1 MSDKGWERDVQ
12 QKRFGMSRIL
22 DVFLDSPLSGI
33 APWILLSVVGRP
45 GHYAVAIAIAF
56 GFALLVLWASR
67 RRGDRLHSLT
77 VFTVAF
83 FAVLLVVR
91 VLVGTGV
98 ESWLSTWTGQMSN
111 IALTVFA
118 VTTLV
123 VRRPFTL
130 SYAKD
135 TTPEEYWE
143 QPGFL
148 RINYVVSAV
157 WAGAFAFSAV
167 FGFIGIAVL
176 HDVDNFWTA
185 WILQLGATFFAMA
198 FTDVYPDYVAA
209 KLDREAGLSAGL
221 STEPLPSWLP
231 IVDWIPM
238 YVLIAGVIGWAIDEI
253 PDWLAITLV
262 AVGAIGAV
270 VARRFAP
277 ATGKKT

>member
-12 QKRFGMSRIL
+12 QKRRFGMSRIL

-33 APWILLSVVGRP
+33 APWILLSVAGSP
-45 GHYAVAIAIAF
+45 GHYEGAIAIAF
-56 GFALLVLWASR
+56 GFALLVLWAGS

-77 VFTVAF
+77 VFGVVF

-91 VLVGTGV
+91 VVVGAGV
-98 ESWLSTWTGQMSN
+98 ESWLSTWTGEMSN

-118 VTTLV
+118 VTTLL

-135 TTPEEYWE
+135 TTPEEFWD
-143 QPGFL
+143 QPGFI

-157 WAGAFAFSAV
+157 WAAAFAFSAV

-176 HDVDNFWTA
+176 HDGDNFWTG
-185 WILQLGATFFAMA
+185 WILQLGATFFAVA
-198 FTDVYPDYVAA
+198 FTDVYPDYVGA
-209 KLDREAGLSAGL
+209 KLDREAGLS
-221 STEPLPSWLP
+221 TDPLPSLLP

-253 PDWLAITLV
+253 PDWLAITLI
-262 AVGAIGAV
+262 AVGV
-270 VARRFAP
+270 VGSAAARRFAP
-277 ATGKKT
+277 ATGKKS